1 MPSSTVAATLQARAS
16 RNAQPL
22 GALLELTYSCNWRCV
37 FCYNP
42 RHHDERPLDAAT
54 WAEVLDD
61 LRALGTLNVTL
72 TGGEPLTHPEA
83 FAIME
88 AVRARAMFFRLFTN
102 GSLVTDEVARRLQ
115 GLYPVGVELSLHGA
129 QAATHDRTTGK
140 PGSFAAMWR
149 GIEALRRHGVP
160 VVLKTPLTRINEDE
174 LDEMIALT
182 EREGLPY
189 ALDVTLTH
197 RDDGDP
203 GPLQW
208 SVTPAGLDRFYSLLA
223 RLGRLPGSHRTE
235 GGLNCGLGRTTLAVD
250 PEGNVYPCPQWRKSS
265 LGNVRR
271 TRLAR
276 CGGPLPCGSRP
287 RRWRA
292 TPTTRSWPRADR
304 WRGSRSAPPSPWSEP
319 AIRCRPMLSTSP
331 RPMPSNVHGSPRP
344 DPVVHSRRG
353 PVLRRAPGRA
363 PHGRE
368 GLVARPF
375 RAHPRGPWASF
386 SFSRRGGRRCA
397 ATGPRGEG
405 GTRSCLLGSRP
416 LSPPARPLPG
426 RDRSPRGRGPL

>member
-1 MPSSTVAATLQARAS
+1 MPSSTVAAALQARAS

-88 AVRARAMFFRLFTN
+88 AVRERAMSFRLFTN

-129 QAATHDRTTGK
+129 QASTHDRTTGK

-174 LDEMIALT
+174 LEEMIALT

-208 SVTPAGLDRFYSLLA
+208 SVTPAGLDRFYSRLA

-235 GGLNCGLGRTTLAVD
+235 GGLNCGLGRTTLAID
-250 PEGNVYPCPQWRKSS
+250 PEGNVYPCPQWRKSA

-271 TRLAR
+271 TRLAELWR
-276 CGGPLPCGSRP
+276 TSPLRVEAAEVARQANDAVLAGGGPMARFPFC
-287 RRWRA
+287 
-292 TPTTRSWPRADR
+292 
-304 WRGSRSAPPSPWSEP
+304 P
-319 AIRCRPMLSTSP
+319 AVAQERT
-331 RPMPSNVHGSPRP
+331 G
-344 DPVVHSRRG
+344 DPVHADALHVA
-353 PVLRRAPGRA
+353 LAEAAERARLA
-363 PHGRE
+363 
-368 GLVARPF
+368 
-375 RAHPRGPWASF
+375 AS
-386 SFSRRGGRRCA
+386 
-397 ATGPRGEG
+397 
-405 GTRSCLLGSRP
+405 
-416 LSPPARPLPG
+416 
-426 RDRSPRGRGPL
+426 